1 MIVDDKSLLIYAPVP
16 LHRRDG
22 VLVLEDQA
30 CNGLRLWT
38 ESFQKLIVMMPV
50 SPDPAPPNW
59 VPLAAAGENLSRV
72 DVVPLPMAYRPDQY
86 WRKLPEARRIIRDA
100 IGRADMMGFA
110 IGGYFGDWGAV
121 ASQEAIKMNRRFYVW
136 TDRVESEVMRRLSKE
151 GSLKQRIKSRL
162 IYPLM
167 ARREIELIGKADM
180 GLFHGRETYE
190 AYARYSRNP
199 QIVHDI
205 HLKKADHIDA
215 EALVQKVAA
224 AVKGPLRIVYVGRA
238 EPMKGA
244 MDWIDVM
251 ERLSSSGIDFR
262 AVWLGEG
269 TDLEPMRQRIS
280 AAGLGDRVS
289 LPGFMRD
296 RGALL
301 AELRAA
307 HVFLFCHKTPESP
320 RVLIEALASG
330 TPIVGYDGAFA
341 RELTDDHGGGVL
353 VPLGDIPALAGAV
366 TGLAQDRTRLQA
378 LMRNAKED
386 SAPYDDISVFRHRCE
401 VIRKYLS

>member
-1 MIVDDKSLLIYAPVP
+1 MIADDKSLLIYAPVP

-22 VLVLEDQA
+22 AFVLEDQA

-59 VPLAAAGENLSRV
+59 VPLTTAGENLSRV
-72 DVVPLPMAYRPDQY
+72 EIVPLPMAYRPDQF
-86 WRKLPEARRIIRDA
+86 WRKLPKARRIIRDA

-136 TDRVESEVMRRLSKE
+136 TDRVESEVVRRLSKE

-167 ARREIELIGKADM
+167 ARREKELIGKADM

-205 HLKKADHIDA
+205 HLKKADHIDDA
-215 EALVQKVAA
+215 ALASKVAA
-224 AVKGPLRIVYVGRA
+224 AATGPLRIAYVGRA

-244 MDWIDVM
+244 LDWMEVI
-251 ERLSSSGIDFR
+251 ERLARSGTDFQ

-269 TDLEPMRQRIS
+269 SDLEAMRQRVA
-280 AAGLGDRVS
+280 AAGLGDRVR
-289 LPGFMRD
+289 LPGFLRD
-296 RGALL
+296 RTALL

-353 VPLGDIPALAGAV
+353 VPLDDVGTLAAAVGDLAR
-366 TGLAQDRTRLQA
+366 DRGRLQG
-378 LMRNAKED
+378 LIRNAKED

-401 VIRKYLS
+401 MIRKYL